1 MKELQ
6 ATRPDFSDL
15 ARRQPQEQPSA
26 NLLMLSPETM
36 ILDKRNSHIPIKP
49 LLPSEPL
56 LVKEEIDEDVKPDI
70 VIKQEI

>member
-15 ARRQPQEQPSA
+15 AKRQPQPSP

-36 ILDKRNSHIPIKP
+36 ILDKTISHIPVKP
-49 LLPSEPL
+49 LLPSEPP
-56 LVKEEIDEDVKPDI
+56 LVKEETDEDVKPDI
-70 VIKQEI
+70 VIKQEF